1 MWGRWELKNGL
12 MLTPSSGSVARE
24 QPHSLREIF
33 QRVIQKR
40 QTRAFGWRRSVSL
53 LIISPFSVRALSDS
67 AFAEKKQFQGSFCS
81 LNHCPVRAVMSSSC
95 VPPHNKFRTKSAGRA
110 YAAPTSSGAVCVAG
124 ICGFTLLFIGLWKR
138 GRLKEPLTDGSS
150 CLSLKLWHT
159 GGWRLSDL
167 MTWLL
172 LIFTLLNTI

>member
-1 MWGRWELKNGL
+1 MREVRVEEWAHAHPEQRLCSSRAAALSEGNFPESYTKKADEGL
-12 MLTPSSGSVARE
+12 WMTPLRLSADHLSFLCSCTLRL
-24 QPHSLREIF
+24 SLRGEKAIPGILLQPQSLSCESSDEF
-33 QRVIQKR
+33 LMCSDIKR
-40 QTRAFGWRRSVSL
+40 ENTIGRHT
-53 LIISPFSVRALSDS
+53 INS
-67 AFAEKKQFQGSFCS
+67 AQ
-81 LNHCPVRAVMSSSC
+81 NR
-95 VPPHNKFRTKSAGRA
+95 
-110 YAAPTSSGAVCVAG
+110 SGAVCVAG